1 MAVFFTTL
9 FSALG
14 SGGGA
19 AAGAGAA
26 GAASSGIGL
35 TSIFSAAST
44 VVGGLASIA
53 AGNQQAAALEAQAQ
67 QDELQ
72 ANQDE
77 LAGRQEAVNA
87 FKRMNEEMGAGLVA
101 SYASGLQSSG
111 STAVALDEA
120 RKTGERNAEMSR
132 SQSAASAAAR
142 RQSAAQRRSDADGAR
157 AGGIFGA
164 ISGGLSYAGRNYQR
178 G

>member
-14 SGGGA
+14 GGGGT

-26 GAASSGIGL
+26 ATGGL
-35 TSIFSAAST
+35 SMTSVFSAAST

-53 AGNQQAAALEAQAQ
+53 AGNQQAAALEAQAK
-67 QDELQ
+67 QDEIQ
-72 ANQDE
+72 ASQDE

-87 FKRMNEEMGAGLVA
+87 IRKMNEEMGTGLVA
-101 SYASGLQSSG
+101 SYASGLTSSG
-111 STAVALDEA
+111 STAVALEEA
-120 RKTGERNAEMSR
+120 RQAGERNAELAR
-132 SQSAASAAAR
+132 SGGRASAAAR
-142 RQSAAQRRSDADGAR
+142 RQSAAQRRQDASGAKT
-157 AGGIFGA
+157 GGIFGA
-164 ISGGLSYAGRNYQR
+164 ISGGLQFGSRKYQR

>member
-14 SGGGA
+14 STAGGAGA
-19 AAGAGAA
+19 AAGA
-26 GAASSGIGL
+26 ASTGLSL

-53 AGNQQAAALEAQAQ
+53 AGNQQAAALENQAQ

-101 SYASGLQSSG
+101 SYASGLSSSG

-132 SQSAASAAAR
+132 STAAASAAAR
-142 RQSAAQRRSDADGAR
+142 RQSAAQRRSDADGAKT
-157 AGGIFGA
+157 GGIFGA
-164 ISGGLSYAGRNYQR
+164 ISGGLQWAGRTNQR

>member
-14 SGGGA
+14 SGGAAAGTGA
-19 AAGAGAA
+19 AAAA
-26 GAASSGIGL
+26 GSGLSL

-53 AGNQQAAALEAQAQ
+53 AGNQQAAALESQAQ

-132 SQSAASAAAR
+132 STAAASAAAR
-142 RQSAAQRRSDADGAR
+142 RQSAAQRRSDASGAK
-157 AGGIFGA
+157 AGGIFGT
-164 ISGGLSYAGRNYQR
+164 ISGGLSWAGRNYQR